1 LGAKQVN
8 LCIIGSGYVGL
19 VAGAC
24 LADAGNQVVCVDIS
38 ADKIAMLQAGEVPI
52 YEPGLAALIARNRAS
67 KRLDFTTELA
77 PSLAASEMVFIAVG
91 TPEDEDGSADLSH
104 VLTVAK
110 QIAEQATSPKLVVTK
125 STVPVGT
132 ADKIRATLRQHS
144 QLPHRVA
151 SNPEFLKEG
160 AAIADFQQPDRIIIG
175 CDDAQSQAELERL
188 YAPFNRRERRIIAM
202 SVRSAELTKYA
213 SNAMLAT
220 RISFMNELANLC
232 DDLGADIADVRYGMG
247 SDKRIGPHFLFP
259 GCGYG
264 GSCFPKDVKALAH
277 MGRQLDR
284 PMQVIEAVERA
295 NALQRSLLA
304 QRVVETFGED
314 LSGRCFALW
323 GLAFKAKTDDM
334 REAPSR
340 VIIEELAGRGA
351 QIVAHDPVAI
361 DTARGLNL
369 PNTRFEPQ
377 MYDALSGC
385 DALIICTDWNDYRSP
400 DFGRIKNLLS
410 GSLILD
416 GRNLLDPQQVA
427 QAGLSYRGIGR
438 SMEPQT

>member
-1 LGAKQVN
+1 MN

-24 LADAGNQVVCVDIS
+24 LADAGNQVICVDIS
-38 ADKIAMLQAGEVPI
+38 AEKIAMLKAGEVPI
-52 YEPGLAALIARNRAS
+52 YEPGLAGLIARNSANN
-67 KRLDFTTELA
+67 RLSFTTELA

-91 TPEDEDGSADLSH
+91 TPEDEDGSADLTH
-104 VLTVAK
+104 VLAVAK
-110 QIAEQATSPKLVVTK
+110 QIAEQANSAKLVVTK

-144 QLPHRVA
+144 RLPHRVA

-188 YAPFNRRERRIIAM
+188 YAPFNRRERRIISM

-232 DDLGADIADVRYGMG
+232 DDLGADISDVRYGMG

-277 MGRQLDR
+277 MGRQLKR

-295 NALQRSLLA
+295 NEEQRILLA
-304 QRVVETFGED
+304 QRVVEVFGED
-314 LSGRCFALW
+314 LEGRCFALW

-340 VIIEELAGRGA
+340 VIIEELARRGA
-351 QIVAHDPVAI
+351 QIVAHDPVAM

-369 PNTRFEPQ
+369 PSTRFETQ
-377 MYDALSGC
+377 MYDALTGC
-385 DALIICTDWNDYRSP
+385 DALLICTDWNDYRSP
-400 DFGRIKNLLS
+400 DLGRIKSALR
-410 GSLILD
+410 GALILD
-416 GRNLLDPQQVA
+416 GRNLLDPQQVV

-438 SMEPQT
+438 SLEPQA